1 MGTETPWPGA
11 AAYPRMTEGSEIDMR
26 RILIS
31 GGSRGI
37 GRACV
42 EAFTAGGDGCDR
54 VAFLYRSRDE
64 EAAQVAAATGALAI
78 KADISDPEEVRRALA
93 TVETALGGRI
103 DVLVNNAGVAH
114 SGLVQDMTDAQWRQV
129 CDTNLSGAFYLCR
142 GVIPAMV
149 AAHSGHIV
157 NIGSMW
163 GKTGAS
169 CEVAYS
175 ATKAGLRGLT
185 MALAKELGPSGITVN
200 CVEPGFIDTD
210 MTAEFDGE
218 VRAAVC
224 EDTPM
229 GRLGTPEDVAAA
241 VTFLASDAASFITG
255 QIIGVDGGLAI

>member
-1 MGTETPWPGA
+1 MQKKSKDRSDT
-11 AAYPRMTEGSEIDMR
+11 DMR

-42 EAFTAGGDGCDR
+42 EAFVSGGDR
-54 VAFLYRSRDE
+54 VAFIYRSRDE
-64 EAAQVAAATGALAI
+64 EAAQVAAATGAFAI
-78 KADISDPEEVRRALA
+78 KADISDPGEVRRAIALA
-93 TVETALGGRI
+93 ETALGGGI
-103 DVLVNNAGVAH
+103 DVLINNAGVAH
-114 SGLVQDMTDAQWRQV
+114 SGLVQDMTDAEWRQI

-142 GVIPAMV
+142 TVIPGMV
-149 AAHSGHIV
+149 ATQSGRIV

-175 ATKAGLRGLT
+175 ATKAGVRGLT

-210 MTAEFDGE
+210 MTAEFDDE
-218 VRAAVC
+218 VRAVVC

-241 VTFLASDAASFITG
+241 VIFLSSDAASFITG
-255 QIIGVDGGLAI
+255 QIIGVDGGLAV